1 MQRLLLGFALMF
13 SVACLGDGMTG
24 SSSVTGSYTLR
35 TINGS
40 NLPYTVTGTG
50 MEIVDETITLY
61 EGFTYIK
68 SGHTRTTTN
77 GQVTTQTTNDSG
89 TYGLQGTSITFNSN
103 AGGQGT
109 LALIDGNKLTIV
121 KAGITSV
128 FRK

>member
-1 MQRLLLGFALMF
+1 LLLGFALMF

-40 NLPYTVTGTG
+40 NLPYTVVGTG

>member
-40 NLPYTVTGTG
+40 NLPYTVVGTG

>member
-1 MQRLLLGFALMF
+1 MQRLLLGLALMV

-24 SSSVTGSYTLR
+24 SSTVTGSYTLR
-35 TINGS
+35 TVNGS

-50 MEIVDETITLY
+50 IEIVDETITLH
-61 EGFTYIK
+61 EGFTYIR

-77 GQVTTQTTNDSG
+77 GQLTTTNDSG

-109 LALIDGNKLTIV
+109 PALIDGNKMTIV
-121 KAGITSV
+121 KSGITSV